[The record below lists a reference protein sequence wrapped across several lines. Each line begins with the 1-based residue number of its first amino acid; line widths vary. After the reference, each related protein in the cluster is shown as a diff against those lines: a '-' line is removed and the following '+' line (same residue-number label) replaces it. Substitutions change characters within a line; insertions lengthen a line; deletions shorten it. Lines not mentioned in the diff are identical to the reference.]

1 MASRTVRIDPETLEV
16 LRQLAEELGESMPK
30 VLSKA
35 VEVYRRQQVLGRAN
49 TGYAN
54 LRSDPLEWQEE
65 RAERRAWEVS
75 LADGLDEP

>member
-35 VEVYRRQQVLGRAN
+35 VEVYRRQQVLERAN
-49 TGYAN
+49 TAYAN

-65 RAERRAWEVS
+65 QAERRAWEVS
-75 LADGLDEP
+75 VADGLDEP